1 MQISRK
7 SKNNYEIYCQ
17 DICTKNLHLVLQP
30 SKVSLVTNKSIDDYF
45 EGHIRGQR
53 SSTLA
58 SVEINQGMVSYMIEF
73 EI

>member
-7 SKNNYEIYCQ
+7 SRKNYEINCQ

-30 SKVSLVTNKSIDDYF
+30 SRVSVLTNKSIDDFF

-53 SSTLA
+53 STTAALLQ
-58 SVEINQGMVSYMIEF
+58 INQGMVSYFIMF
-73 EI
+73 